1 MCHFQCQDNCRHN
14 HTYEAANA
22 YLPTA
27 SSRLLNWNNFA
38 LLFLEFVPWPCKEK
52 PVVEGYVTFVS
63 NFEPVNLQIHHS
75 NKFSLDWSLISLK
88 KTIMFFELLGASVIR
103 KFIILYPWLS
113 HLSSKDTNYILT
125 LQYSNTIRTS

>member
-1 MCHFQCQDNCRHN
+1 MMCKQCMKYMTKIRSIDFFWLSSFRWFTLWILAFQHEQMSLAFVWLKKCHFQCQDNCRHK

-75 NKFSLDWSLISLK
+75 NKFSLDWSLIS
-88 KTIMFFELLGASVIR
+88 F
-103 KFIILYPWLS
+103 
-113 HLSSKDTNYILT
+113 
-125 LQYSNTIRTS
+125 